1 MDFGFSSFAGT
12 NFREFG
18 FHTLLLG
25 IIFLQ
30 ISCTVLES
38 NKTGSHVVV
47 FVTLFATNS
56 IESQLCK

>member
-18 FHTLLLG
+18 FQTLLLG
-25 IIFLQ
+25 IIFLR

-38 NKTGSHVVV
+38 NKTGSHV